1 MPDLADWDLRFVS
14 LVHCPMEDYTAAV
27 SRYEIEAARTPGG
40 RGMDYAEVVL
50 PVSGMDPREGVE
62 LPQWVDAL
70 TAASDELLNG
80 MADGLRGK
88 RVTVLG
94 TEECMLPGLVFG
106 RRLEATGLAG
116 RVRYHATTR
125 SPIGICRDEGYPIRA
140 GWRLR
145 SFYDAGRVTYIYNL
159 EACDQAIVIT
169 DSRNDPAIQAAMED
183 LTAALREAGC
193 GSVRLIREASHV
205 QHL

>member
-1 MPDLADWDLRFVS
+1 
-14 LVHCPMEDYTAAV
+14 MEDYTAAV
-27 SRYEIEAARTPGG
+27 SRYQIESARTPEGKG
-40 RGMDYAEVVL
+40 LDYIDGVL
-50 PVSGMDPREGVE
+50 PVSGMDARDGVE
-62 LPQWVDAL
+62 LPEWIDAL
-70 TAASDELLNG
+70 TAASDNLLDG

-106 RRLEATGLAG
+106 QRLEAMGCAD
-116 RVRYHATTR
+116 RVRFHATTR

-145 SFYDAGRVTYIYNL
+145 SFFDAGRVTYIYNL